1 MVTFRTKA
9 RAIDHLGKGQI
20 ADLPTAITELW
31 KNGYDAYADNVR
43 CELYQKGVKGLKQ
56 SVFILADDGFG
67 MEQKD
72 ILEKWVVLGTDSKA
86 RGEMSLSSE
95 ERLGKP
101 YRIPLG
107 EKGIGRLSVAYLGTP
122 MLLITKK
129 INKNAKLLLA
139 DWRILENYNLY
150 LEDIDFPIRTL
161 VEKHSDKKEFDR
173 KFRKIKNKFRENFDY
188 SDWDEHVELKSD
200 ILKDLRTLTI
210 PDLIFEREIT
220 PFLDLEYHGTSFI
233 IFQPHPQLLELGIDG
248 AVWDSEASSSLN
260 YLRSSLNGLTNLF
273 REKNDLEID
282 ASFNLHHKK
291 GSYDIISRTDF
302 FSRDDIFSVDH
313 WLSGKFNEFGEFNG
327 ELKVFNQVHK
337 VFFRANR
344 PPGKT
349 PYGPFPIEFG
359 FLEGNSSNSKL
370 NREQWDEYWKKLK
383 VYGGLYIY
391 RDGFRVLPYG
401 RAEYDFLRF
410 EERRS
415 KSATYYQFSH
425 RRIFGYI
432 GLTRESNPSLKDK
445 AGREGFI
452 VNKAYRAF
460 VDDLIEFF
468 TDLSVRYFRTNTAGE
483 EPTSRQSQVEEINAR
498 NKRIL
503 AAEKKKNK
511 TTTRNF
517 SKDLE
522 NNLSKVKLLEVES
535 TELYSRIEAESL
547 KDRIR
552 FNVIQNLIDEIRE
565 NQIRLRELN
574 LIKPQRITLSKSLK
588 DKYSDYRD
596 KIDRAKEAIDSC
608 NELIGDLQTYLTEEE
623 FKNEFSKR
631 MESYSKSLKNKLNGY
646 RKRLSNAMNPIL
658 EEIGSEIS
666 SVSSELSFDTSA
678 VSQNHN
684 NEDQG
689 QHQVILRNL
698 DLLFDDYAEN
708 IDKKYGPI
716 ANHVEGLDLNI
727 DDDALVG
734 WYKEQHQLITEKV
747 EAMHELAQL
756 GMAIEIIDHQF
767 NVLYAE
773 VAQSLSFF
781 KNLSQK
787 NDNAREPFKQLQ
799 NAFQHLETN
808 HKLLTPLYRTT
819 RRSRVEISGLELKNY
834 LADFF
839 SSRFEKHRI
848 SFETNEAF
856 DDYIFFTFESVLK
869 PAFINIINNA
879 IYWLRSVDDKKI
891 KILYE
896 NDVFLL
902 LNSGKKIGREFL
914 EDIFKLFF
922 SRRPGGRGIGLY
934 LAQTNLRTIGFDIYA
949 TEERKFNKLN
959 GACFVIVPP
968 KEMDDEF

>member
-56 SVFILADDGFG
+56 PVFILSDDGFG
-67 MEQKD
+67 MERKD

-107 EKGIGRLSVAYLGTP
+107 EKGIGRLSVSYLGTP
-122 MLLITKK
+122 MLLVTKK
-129 INKNAKLLLA
+129 QNKKAQLLLA

-150 LEDIDFPIRTL
+150 LEDINFPIGIL
-161 VEKHSDKKEFDR
+161 LPKYKEKTVFDKR
-173 KFRKIKNKFRENFDY
+173 FRRLKKTFRENFD
-188 SDWDEHVELKSD
+188 SSNWTEHEELKED
-200 ILKDLRTLTI
+200 ILSNLRRLKI
-210 PDLIFEREIT
+210 PDTIFDREISQFFN
-220 PFLDLEYHGTSFI
+220 PDYHGTTFI
-233 IFQPHPQLLELGIDG
+233 IFEPHPQLSELGIDG
-248 AVWDSEASSSLN
+248 AVWDSEASSTLS

-273 REKNDLEID
+273 QEEENID
-282 ASFNLHHKK
+282 VRASFILHDDK
-291 GSYDIISRTDF
+291 GYYDLISQTDF
-302 FSRDDIFSVDH
+302 FSREDIFSADH

-337 VFFRANR
+337 VFFKANR
-344 PPGKT
+344 PPGET

-359 FLEGNSSNSKL
+359 FMEGNAVNSKV
-370 NREQWDEYWKKLK
+370 NREQWDKNKKK
-383 VYGGLYIY
+383 VDAYGGLYIY

-401 RAEYDFLRF
+401 RAEYDFLKF

-415 KSATYYQFSH
+415 RSATYYQFSH
-425 RRIFGYI
+425 RRLFGYI
-432 GLTRESNPSLKDK
+432 GLSRKANPGLKDK

-452 VNKAYRAF
+452 VNKAYKEF
-460 VDDLIEFF
+460 VDDLIDFF
-468 TDLSVRYFRTNTAGE
+468 TDLSVRYFRTVQEGE
-483 EPTSRQSQVEEINAR
+483 EPTSRQTQVGEIQAR
-498 NKRIL
+498 NKKIL
-503 AAEKKKNK
+503 EAEKKKNK
-511 TTTRNF
+511 TTATKFKRDL
-517 SKDLE
+517 KD
-522 NNLSKVKLLEVES
+522 NLSKVKLLETETTELCSRVEVES
-535 TELYSRIEAESL
+535 S
-547 KDRIR
+547 KNRIR
-552 FNVIQNLIDEIRE
+552 FNVVQNLIDEIRE
-565 NQIRLRELN
+565 SQIRLKELN
-574 LIKPQRITLSKSLK
+574 LIKPQRITLTKTLK
-588 DKYSDYRD
+588 EKYSEYRE
-596 KIDRAKEAIDSC
+596 KIEQAKEAITSC
-608 NELIGDLQTYLTEEE
+608 NNLINNLQVHISDEE
-623 FKNEFSKR
+623 FEDEFAKR
-631 MESYSKSLKNKLNGY
+631 LESYQKSLKNKLYGY
-646 RKRLSNAMNPIL
+646 KKRFNTAMNPIQ
-658 EEIGSEIS
+658 EEIRSDLSSIS
-666 SVSSELSFDTSA
+666 GEFSFDSSTLSRNEK
-678 VSQNHN
+678 SEEKENHL
-684 NEDQG
+684 
-689 QHQVILRNL
+689 ILRNI
-698 DLLFDDYAEN
+698 DLLFDEYSDR
-708 IDKKYGPI
+708 IDTKYGPLS
-716 ANHVEGLDLNI
+716 NHVEGLDLNI

-734 WYKEQHQLITEKV
+734 WYKEQHKQISEQV

-781 KNLSQK
+781 KTLAQK
-787 NDNAREPFKQLQ
+787 DESAWEPFKQLQ

-819 RRSRVEISGLELKNY
+819 RRSRVEISGSELKKY
-834 LADFF
+834 LEEFF

-856 DDYIFFTFESVLK
+856 DEYTFFTFESVLK
-869 PAFINIINNA
+869 PVLINIINNA
-879 IYWLRSVDDKKI
+879 IYWLRSADDRKI
-891 KILYE
+891 QILYE

-914 EDIFKLFF
+914 EDVFKLFF

-949 TEERKFNKLN
+949 TEDRKFNKLN

-968 KEMDDEF
+968 KEIDDEF